1 MSTKIGKSEFATIA
15 LFGFFLLFFSWWVF
29 LNLFIP
35 KGNSLFDYFAD
46 SYGVIAGVGG
56 IACFSVAKSWGGP
69 KSALGRALIA
79 FSVGLFFQFLGQ
91 VSYGIYHYIFL
102 VDNPYP
108 SFGEIFYFGSIP
120 IYIYAVWLLGRISG
134 TGVLSKTKKG
144 KLWSFGFPT
153 LMMLGSYFLLL
164 RGYEFDWSQPIAIFL
179 DFGYPLGRAV
189 YVSLAISAYFLVRG
203 VLGGVMRNKVI
214 LVLLALV
221 IQYTADTIFLYR
233 TFTDT
238 WYAGGFSDIVFVL
251 AYFMMAISILS
262 FNAKDVLK
270 KLKLKDA
277 PK

>member
-1 MSTKIGKSEFATIA
+1 
-15 LFGFFLLFFSWWVF
+15 
-29 LNLFIP
+29 
-35 KGNSLFDYFAD
+35 
-46 SYGVIAGVGG
+46 
-56 IACFSVAKSWGGP
+56 
-69 KSALGRALIA
+69 
-79 FSVGLFFQFLGQ
+79 
-91 VSYGIYHYIFL
+91 
-102 VDNPYP
+102 
-108 SFGEIFYFGSIP
+108 
-120 IYIYAVWLLGRISG
+120 
-134 TGVLSKTKKG
+134 
-144 KLWSFGFPT
+144 
-153 LMMLGSYFLLL
+153 MMLGSYFLLL